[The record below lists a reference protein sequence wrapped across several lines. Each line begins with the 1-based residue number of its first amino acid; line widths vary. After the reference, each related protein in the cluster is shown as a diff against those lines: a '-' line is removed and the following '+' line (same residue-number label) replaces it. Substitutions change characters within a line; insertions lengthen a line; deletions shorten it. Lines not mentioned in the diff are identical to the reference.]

1 MATITSNTYVT
12 NFNADAQADGVELMT
27 DERGHMYP
35 ISHLF
40 NGSTVS
46 NELAVTTSSVS
57 GSPYVKISKGYI
69 QIPFSDYAYLGWL
82 DTDTDFQI
90 DASTTEGARYVAI
103 VAYINRGIQYTESQT
118 NNPGLLR
125 IIEVDGSAGSSPVE
139 VSDSAITAVIGED
152 NPFVVLAQ
160 VYLPT
165 GATAVSAS
173 NIIDK
178 RIALSLKEGVT
189 LPAGSYASGITQG
202 AGSSFAN
209 PLQISVINANT
220 SVPPA
225 AADHDTL
232 VCRISQ

>member
-1 MATITSNTYVT
+1 MGTISSNTYVT
-12 NFNADAQADGVELMT
+12 NFNADGQANGVELMT

-46 NELAVTTSSVS
+46 GELAVTTSGIS
-57 GSPYVKISKGYI
+57 GSPYVKILKGYI
-69 QIPFSDYAYLGWL
+69 QVPFSDYAYLGWL

-103 VAYINRGIQYTESQT
+103 VAYINRDIQYAESQT

-125 IIEVDGSAGSSPVE
+125 IVEVDGTPGSSPVE
-139 VSDSAITAVIGED
+139 VSDSAITAVVGED

-160 VYLPT
+160 VYLPS
-165 GATAVSAS
+165 GATTVSAS

-178 RIALSLKEGVT
+178 RVTLSLKEGVT

-202 AGSSFAN
+202 AGSSFTN
-209 PLQISVINANT
+209 PLQISVINANA
-220 SVPPA
+220 SVPA
-225 AADHDTL
+225 ASTDHDTL

>member
-40 NGSTVS
+40 NGSTVN

-90 DASTTEGARYVAI
+90 DASTTEGALYVAI
-103 VAYINRGIQYTESQT
+103 VAYINRGIQYAESQT

-139 VSDSAITAVIGED
+139 VSDSAITAVVGED

-160 VYLPT
+160 VYLPS

-178 RIALSLKEGVT
+178 RIDRK
-189 LPAGSYASGITQG
+189 
-202 AGSSFAN
+202 
-209 PLQISVINANT
+209 SV
-220 SVPPA
+220 V
-225 AADHDTL
+225 
-232 VCRISQ
+232 